1 MKRLLFITLLFIS
14 LAAVTHAADPY
25 IPSNETLHYRV
36 MYKWGLINKKA
47 GTVTLNTHSFKD
59 GLFKSTLI
67 GRSAKWADAFYS
79 VRDTLLGT
87 IMQDKL
93 EPVYYEKI
101 AREGGEFKRDV
112 IVYDRSTDSIQ
123 GDCRRWR
130 QKRSQM
136 RL

>member
-1 MKRLLFITLLFIS
+1 M
-14 LAAVTHAADPY
+14 V
-25 IPSNETLHYRV
+25 
-36 MYKWGLINKKA
+36 
-47 GTVTLNTHSFKD
+47 
-59 GLFKSTLI
+59 
-67 GRSAKWADAFYS
+67 DAFYS

-123 GDCRRWR
+123 GDCQRWR